1 MISWLGQ
8 ACESVADFHY
18 CGWCSNLRALGRLPF
33 FHLIEPYHD
42 VASVTMRT
50 RSQIVRARAIVLL
63 WLLIQYHSS
72 SLFYTIDTLRRR
84 ANQLAQPSVHTVHT
98 EKPQFHVARVHPKG
112 PMVQLFC
119 WFHKLV
125 HPIYLALSWGR
136 RPSSEVGPRH

>member
-1 MISWLGQ
+1 VKVWLISTT
-8 ACESVADFHY
+8 VAGAPTSEHF
-18 CGWCSNLRALGRLPF
+18 GRLPF

-112 PMVQLFC
+112 LWFNYSAGFINLFIPST
-119 WFHKLV
+119 L
-125 HPIYLALSWGR
+125 PYLGGDGR
-136 RPSSEVGPRH
+136 RPR

>member
-63 WLLIQYHSS
+63 WLSQLK
-72 SLFYTIDTLRRR
+72 SLLYNRYSQEARKSIGTALCTHR
-84 ANQLAQPSVHTVHT
+84 A
-98 EKPQFHVARVHPKG
+98 
-112 PMVQLFC
+112 
-119 WFHKLV
+119 
-125 HPIYLALSWGR
+125 Y
-136 RPSSEVGPRH
+136 